1 MKHTF
6 IYFFLL
12 LTVLS
17 ACDRKII
24 EPPVAQEAS
33 LSLRIV
39 NKVGLD
45 TLVLG
50 EMKYTNAAGNQYQVD
65 MLKYYISNIVLVKED
80 GTEWKAGNHDL
91 IDAEIDSSA
100 NIVLKKIPNGTYK
113 KMRFFVGVD
122 SLHNHTGAQE
132 GDLNPIYGM
141 IWTWNTGYIFFKHEG
156 YFKDNVGALKPL
168 TYHFG
173 TDKALTTVEVP
184 FTGNELTILGEDRK
198 VSLNFDLNSTYD
210 SPNVVN
216 FINNNNHQSTSSFD
230 DRWIDDLKANFADAF
245 SIGKI
250 E

>member
-1 MKHTF
+1 MKYTF

-17 ACDRKII
+17 ACDKKII
-24 EPPVAQEAS
+24 EPPVASDAS
-33 LSLRIV
+33 ISLRIV

-45 TLVLG
+45 TLALG
-50 EMKYTNAAGNQYQVD
+50 EMKYTNAEGNQYQVD
-65 MLKYYISNIVLVKED
+65 ILKYYISNIVLVKED

-100 NIVLKKIPNGTYK
+100 IISLNKIPNGTYK
-113 KMRFFVGVD
+113 KIRFFVGVD

-156 YFKDNVGALKPL
+156 YFKDNLGALKPL

-173 TDKALTTVEVP
+173 TDRALTTVEIP
-184 FTGNELTILGEDRK
+184 ITAEGLSILGENQK
-198 VSLNFDLNSTYD
+198 LYLNFDLNSVYA
-210 SPNVVN
+210 SPNTVN
-216 FINNNNHQSTSSFD
+216 FINNNNHQSTSSAD
-230 DRWIDDLKANFADAF
+230 YRWIDDLKANFADAF
-245 SIGKI
+245 LITK
-250 E
+250 